1 VTFVNCASES
11 ALIANAG
18 TLEIANSLFAL
29 NNGTLVDGAY
39 ELADTNVDC
48 GAEDPG
54 FVDAANGDY
63 RLAAFD
69 ATPVDRGSNVATRLA
84 CGLVLDFDLAGSVRI
99 GLGGGSVDA
108 GAFEFAPD
116 AENLETPSTVVTTF
130 EDVVNP
136 TDGEI
141 SLREAFGYA
150 GTTYEVE
157 TELQEGDVL
166 TTADGRQ
173 LEVKNGVLVEF
184 EGVSGTQTGMF
195 YALQG
200 VYMVDAYGEN
210 VALEEE
216 QVLFLADGREATVLN
231 GKLVLSSG
239 IPVAE
244 GETIT
249 AADGSTGTLSY
260 GAVADFLVGQAI
272 AVELTATTVEN
283 LLPVGTAFDAGTY
296 VATYQKDGTFAA
308 TVNVTTTDENTNQS
322 TTTAVAVTF
331 TLPTGAEFEFMIA
344 ETTTTETTDEE
355 TGETTTIT
363 NTTYTFDPEAPIGVI
378 ATSRGIDM
386 QDGVYTLVNP
396 LVETI
401 GGVQTPIFEAGTT
414 FTLERGVFYDVDGKV
429 VDLPRG
435 TGLISPDGAQ
445 IVYRAS
451 NFAAAD
457 LETGDV
463 LTLEDGSE
471 RIYKEGLIV
480 YEAVTLGTTITFE
493 SGLAAGVVELEKGE
507 ITVERAVALDATTIG
522 GLTIDAGGESRV
534 FNVDTYRE
542 TSATA
547 SSYFAGLTLQNGAA
561 EDGGLIYVAEGSNLK
576 IADST
581 LKSATATRGGAVFNA
596 GSFSIDANSKKTL
609 VADVEAEQG
618 GAIYNEGTLSV
629 GLATIEGAT
638 ANAEGGAIYNVGT
651 ATLAGATIQD
661 ASAGTDGGAVYNAG
675 VLSATRGA
683 T

>member
-1 VTFVNCASES
+1 LISGCDAGAEAVLSNAGQLSLVIVTLADCASES
-11 ALIANAG
+11 AMIANAG

-29 NNGTLVDGAY
+29 NDGALVDGAY
-39 ELADTNVDC
+39 ELADSNVDA
-48 GAEDPG
+48 GAEDAG

-69 ATPVDRGSNVATRLA
+69 AIPVDRGSNVATRLA
-84 CGLVLDFDLAGSVRI
+84 CGLVLDFDLAGSARI

-130 EDVVNP
+130 EDIVNP

-173 LEVKNGVLVEF
+173 LEVKNGLLVEF

-216 QVLFLADGREATVLN
+216 QVVFLADGTEATVLN
-231 GKLVLSSG
+231 GKLVLASG
-239 IPVAE
+239 IPVQEGAE
-244 GETIT
+244 IT

-260 GAVADFLVGQAI
+260 GAVADFVVGQAI
-272 AVELTATTVEN
+272 AVELTATTVAN
-283 LLPVGTAFDAGTY
+283 LLPAGTAFDAGTY
-296 VATYQKDGTFAA
+296 VATYQKNGTFAA
-308 TVNVTTTDENTNQS
+308 TVNVTTTDEATNKT

-331 TLPTGAEFEFMIA
+331 TLPADAEFAFMIA
-344 ETTTTETTDEE
+344 ETTTTEVTDEE
-355 TGETTTIT
+355 TGETTTVT
-363 NTTYTFDPEAPIGVI
+363 NTTYTLDPEAPLGVI
-378 ATSRGIDM
+378 ATTRAIDM

-401 GGVQTPIFEAGTT
+401 GGVQTSIFEAGTT
-414 FTLERGVFYDVDGKV
+414 FTLERGVFYDVEGKV

-435 TGLISPDGAQ
+435 IELISPDGAQ
-445 IVYRAS
+445 IVYRSS
-451 NFAAAD
+451 NFAPAD

-480 YEAVTLGTTITFE
+480 YESITLGTTITFE

-507 ITVERAVALDATTIG
+507 ITVERAVTLDAT
-522 GLTIDAGGESRV
+522 
-534 FNVDTYRE
+534 
-542 TSATA
+542 
-547 SSYFAGLTLQNGAA
+547 
-561 EDGGLIYVAEGSNLK
+561 
-576 IADST
+576 
-581 LKSATATRGGAVFNA
+581 
-596 GSFSIDANSKKTL
+596 
-609 VADVEAEQG
+609 
-618 GAIYNEGTLSV
+618 
-629 GLATIEGAT
+629 
-638 ANAEGGAIYNVGT
+638 
-651 ATLAGATIQD
+651 
-661 ASAGTDGGAVYNAG
+661 
-675 VLSATRGA
+675 
-683 T
+683 